1 MEKTIGILGGDL
13 RSIELSEI
21 FSEKG
26 INVKTYALF
35 EENADIFENFIEKS
49 DFIVAGTPFS
59 RDGENVNTLEGKE
72 KIAIDKLF
80 STMSSSKV
88 LFAGSISDSVKKKA
102 EGYEIKV
109 YDLLNYE
116 DIAVL
121 NAIPSAEGAIE
132 VALKSMKTTL
142 HSSNCFILGYGRI
155 GKILANILKG
165 FGANVFVVARKDSDF
180 AWIKA
185 MGYVPLKY
193 DKLEKSLFGA
203 DVIFNTVPHLVL
215 DTLELEH
222 IDKNCVI
229 IDLASKPGGVNF
241 EKAKELGLETYWA
254 LGLPGK
260 VAPRSAARYMADK
273 IISLTQIDNKLI
285 M

>member
-13 RSIELSEI
+13 RSIELSKI
-21 FSEKG
+21 FNEKG
-26 INVKTYALF
+26 INVKTYALLEEDVDDF
-35 EENADIFENFIEKS
+35 EKIIEKS

-59 RDGENVNTLEGKE
+59 KDGENINTSEGKE
-72 KIAIDKLF
+72 KIGIDKLF
-80 STMSSSKV
+80 NAMDSSKV
-88 LFAGSISDSVKKKA
+88 LFAGSISDSIKKRA
-102 EGYEIKV
+102 EEYNIKF
-109 YDLLNYE
+109 YDLLSYE

-165 FGANVFVVARKDSDF
+165 FGANVFVVARKEADF

-185 MGYVPLKY
+185 MGYVPVRYPELKNNIQN
-193 DKLEKSLFGA
+193 A
-203 DVIFNTVPHLVL
+203 DVVFNTVPHLVL

-241 EKAKELGLETYWA
+241 EKAKELGIETYWA

-260 VAPRSAARYMADK
+260 VAPKSSAKYMADK
-273 IISLTQIDNKLI
+273 IISLI
-285 M
+285 

>member
-1 MEKTIGILGGDL
+1 MGKTIGILGGDL
-13 RSIELSEI
+13 RNVELARI
-21 FSEKG
+21 FREKCLD
-26 INVKTYALF
+26 VKTYALLDNEGNDF
-35 EENADIFENFIEKS
+35 DDFIDKS

-59 RDGENVNTLEGKE
+59 RDGETVNSSENKE
-72 KIAIDKLF
+72 KVSIERLF
-80 STMSSSKV
+80 NTMNSSKV
-88 LFAGSISDSVKKKA
+88 LFAGSILDKVRNMA
-102 EGYEIKV
+102 DRYDIKV
-109 YDLLNYE
+109 YDLLDYE

-132 VALKSMKTTL
+132 VALKSMKSTL

-155 GKILANILKG
+155 GKILSNMLKG
-165 FGANVFVVARKDSDF
+165 FGANVYIAARKDEDF
-180 AWIKA
+180 AWIRA
-185 MGYVPLKY
+185 MGYEPVY
-193 DKLEKSLFGA
+193 YFELEEKIEKA

-215 DTLELEH
+215 DTKELQKV
-222 IDKNCVI
+222 DKKCVI

-241 EKAKELGLETYWA
+241 TVAKELNLETYWA

-273 IISLTQIDNKLI
+273 IISL

>member
-13 RSIELSEI
+13 RSVELARILRER
-21 FSEKG
+21 G
-26 INVKTYALF
+26 LNVGTYALF
-35 EENADIFENFIEKS
+35 DNEVSDFESFIAKS

-59 RDGENVNTLEGKE
+59 RDGETVNTAENKE
-72 KIAIDKLF
+72 KVSIERLF
-80 STMSSSKV
+80 NTMNSSQV
-88 LFAGSISDSVKKKA
+88 LFAGSISDKA
-102 EGYEIKV
+102 RDIANRYDIKV
-109 YDLLNYE
+109 CDLLDYE

-132 VALKSMKTTL
+132 VALKSMKSTL
-142 HSSNCFILGYGRI
+142 HSANCFILGYGRI

-165 FGANVFVVARKDSDF
+165 FGANIYVAARKEADF

-185 MGYVPLKY
+185 MGYIPIQY
-193 DKLEKSLFGA
+193 SELEGCIKRA

-215 DTLELEH
+215 DTSALQNA
-222 IDKNCVI
+222 DKKCVI
-229 IDLASKPGGVNF
+229 IDLASKPGGINF
-241 EKAKELGLETYWA
+241 EKAKELNLETYWA

-260 VAPRSAARYMADK
+260 VAPRSAAKYMAEK
-273 IISLTQIDNKLI
+273 IISL